1 MRHRFPPP
9 FAQPVRGQHEGDRFP
24 RGSLLQCVCRQRA
37 FGCVLWHILDHQFPA
52 TVPPGVRR
60 PDGKEVWRWVAYHM
74 VKSGRKDDLRRLL
87 LDLNYLEAKLFATNT
102 NALIADYDYLPENKD
117 LRTVQSAI
125 RLSSHVLVRDCR
137 QLAGQLTGRLLGN
150 KTPSIQ

>member
-1 MRHRFPPP
+1 
-9 FAQPVRGQHEGDRFP
+9 
-24 RGSLLQCVCRQRA
+24 
-37 FGCVLWHILDHQFPA
+37 
-52 TVPPGVRR
+52 
-60 PDGKEVWRWVAYHM
+60 M

-125 RLSSHVLVRDCR
+125 RLSAHVLVRDCR

-150 KTPSIQ
+150 KTPSIQVLLNQATGGKA